1 MVNTTEA
8 KQVCRVASTLLY
20 PALDFGIK
28 ACGSYT
34 REDFEQVLSRIAFDQ
49 EFANTG
55 GKTVQLG
62 RSEPVDVMPT
72 VWNPRAKSL
81 LYHLRHLD
89 VDAIDAQFD
98 GVRDSLFQPLRSL
111 RLLLPRVDAAID
123 LDEWRFYG
131 SADTD
136 HVLAIILTSERTER
150 TALRRSVSSLRVFGS
165 LLLSYRWTRTTSCFA
180 RKPFA
185 HSSSKRGDTSRSD
198 TSTSIGAS
206 TRFTSSQS

>member
-72 VWNPRAKSL
+72 ARNPRAKSL

-98 GVRDSLFQPLRSL
+98 GVRGSLFQPLRSL
-111 RLLLPRVDAAID
+111 RLLPPVSTPRTTSTSGGSTVQPTRTTSSLP
-123 LDEWRFYG
+123 
-131 SADTD
+131 
-136 HVLAIILTSERTER
+136 ILTSERTER

-165 LLLSYRWTRTTSCFA
+165 LLSSYRWTRTASCFA
-180 RKPFA
+180 RKPFT
-185 HSSSKRGDTSRSD
+185 HSSSKRGGTSRSD